1 MALIVAIGVSIG
13 AVGVG
18 GFLVVPVLV
27 FVEGRSLRDAVI
39 AATVSFVTAGLVSLV
54 HILRRPR
61 DHRRGAR
68 AFLVASAP
76 GALVG
81 ALLLRVIDGT
91 AIGILI
97 TIAVGLAGIGELL
110 GLPRPAVR
118 EAGVL
123 RNYVNGAVTG
133 VASALTGTSGPMVAM
148 PLLAFAGTPIRE
160 RIRIGQVAQLPIA
173 LTAATVFAVGGDIGW
188 MGAFTSALALAA
200 GVMGGMQLTPRVA
213 PVVLSRTAAVLM
225 LATACSMLV
234 FIRFGLRLEALVTI
248 NHFDAMAKIMLV
260 SAIVRP

>member
-1 MALIVAIGVSIG
+1 MNLLALALIVAVGVSIG
-13 AVGVG
+13 AVGIG

-39 AATVSFVTAGLVSLV
+39 AATVSFVGAGLVALV
-54 HILRRPR
+54 EVLRRPR
-61 DHRRGAR
+61 DQAR
-68 AFLVASAP
+68 DARPFLVASAP

-81 ALLLRVIDGT
+81 ALLLRVIDAT

-110 GLPRPAVR
+110 GLPRATARV
-118 EAGVL
+118 AGAL
-123 RNYVNGAVTG
+123 RGYANGALTG

-173 LTAATVFAVGGDIGW
+173 LTAALVFALGGDIAW
-188 MGAFTSALALAA
+188 PAAISSAIALAA
-200 GVMGGMQLTPRVA
+200 GVLCGMQLTPRAA
-213 PVVLSRTAAVLM
+213 PVLLSRIAAALM
-225 LATACSMLV
+225 IATACGML
-234 FIRFGLRLEALVTI
+234 A
-248 NHFDAMAKIMLV
+248 
-260 SAIVRP
+260 SAIVRS